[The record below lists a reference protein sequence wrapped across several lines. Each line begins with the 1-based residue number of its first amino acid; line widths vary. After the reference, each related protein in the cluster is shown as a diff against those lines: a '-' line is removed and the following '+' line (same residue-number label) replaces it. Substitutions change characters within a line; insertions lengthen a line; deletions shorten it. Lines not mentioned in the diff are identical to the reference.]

1 MAGSKIVKGAINKLI
16 DTVIPGVDDAA
27 RQLDVP
33 SLSRRLMVQD
43 SNKSALS
50 GQGGDYY
57 FGSLLDNP
65 DFKAIDD
72 ELDIISQE
80 HQYNMDPDFYD
91 DEGIDVSEILPESDT
106 KDQAMGEAF
115 LHYYSDGK
123 HTGSA
128 EFFPSV
134 FNSLESL
141 RQKLNVDNKGMASL
155 LEDSGYGPKTNV
167 YATLDD
173 LELGD
178 ANDMERAKKFISETD
193 EDVDDAFMKYKRK
206 HGNSP
211 MGLLGFSRLYKEIK

>member
-1 MAGSKIVKGAINKLI
+1 MAGSKIVKGAINQLL
-16 DTVIPGVDDAA
+16 DAVVPGVDDAA
-27 RQLDVP
+27 RQLDIP

-43 SNKSALS
+43 ANKSALS

-57 FGSLLDNP
+57 FRSLLDNP

-72 ELDIISQE
+72 QLDIISQE
-80 HQYNMDPDFYD
+80 NQYNMDPDFYD
-91 DEGIDVSEILPESDT
+91 DEGIDVTEILPESDT

-115 LHYYSDGK
+115 LHYFSEGK

-134 FNSLESL
+134 FDSLESL
-141 RQKLNVDNKGMASL
+141 RKKLNVDNKGMASL

-173 LELGD
+173 LEFGD
-178 ANDMERAKKFISETD
+178 AHDMERAKKFISETD